1 VPDDQSFERP
11 GDQRLEDDAQH
22 ESTFE
27 LPIGD
32 AGADQVEDWNELS
45 ERGEELFS
53 ALDMGELLMNWG
65 TKPPC
70 EFIFNWSSGC

>member
-1 VPDDQSFERP
+1 MRNENSESIAL
-11 GDQRLEDDAQH
+11 RL
-22 ESTFE
+22 T
-27 LPIGD
+27 
-32 AGADQVEDWNELS
+32 WNELS